1 MGSSPSISSAELG
14 RQGGWSMD
22 RDEFERRRAER
33 RYSLNFLE
41 FAVVGEN
48 GEVLFREMGRTLN
61 VSPAGVKLE
70 TPALLEAGQTVQV
83 SLGLKDDMIDL
94 TGKVAHTQVV
104 GPEMFSA
111 GIQFTRMDDG
121 GRRVL
126 NRYLA
131 ASRDEAAGP

>member
-1 MGSSPSISSAELG
+1 
-14 RQGGWSMD
+14 MD

-33 RYSLNFLE
+33 QYSVNFLE

-61 VSPAGVKLE
+61 VSSTGIKLE
-70 TPALLEAGQTVQV
+70 TPALIEAGQHVQV
-83 SLGLKDDMIDL
+83 TLGLKDDMIDL
-94 TGKVAHTQVV
+94 TGKVAHIEVV

-111 GIQFTRMDDG
+111 GVHFTRLDDE

-126 NRYLA
+126 SRYLA
-131 ASRDEAAGP
+131 AFRDEAAAGL

>member
-1 MGSSPSISSAELG
+1 
-14 RQGGWSMD
+14 MD
-22 RDEFERRRAER
+22 RGEFERRRADR

-61 VSPAGVKLE
+61 VSSAGIKLE
-70 TPALLEAGQTVQV
+70 TPALLEAGQMVQV
-83 SLGLKDDMIDL
+83 TLGLKDDMIDL
-94 TGKVAHTQVV
+94 TGKVAHIKVV

-111 GIQFTRMDDG
+111 GIQFTQLNDE

-131 ASRDEAAGP
+131 AFRSEGAAGPRSG

>member
-1 MGSSPSISSAELG
+1 
-14 RQGGWSMD
+14 MD
-22 RDEFERRRAER
+22 RDEFERRCAER

-61 VSPAGVKLE
+61 VSSTGIKLE
-70 TPALLEAGQTVQV
+70 TPALIEAGQHVQV
-83 SLGLKDDMIDL
+83 TLGLKDDMIDL
-94 TGKVAHTQVV
+94 TGKVAHIEVV

-111 GIQFTRMDDG
+111 GVHFTRLDDE

-126 NRYLA
+126 SRYLA
-131 ASRDEAAGP
+131 AFRDEAAAGL